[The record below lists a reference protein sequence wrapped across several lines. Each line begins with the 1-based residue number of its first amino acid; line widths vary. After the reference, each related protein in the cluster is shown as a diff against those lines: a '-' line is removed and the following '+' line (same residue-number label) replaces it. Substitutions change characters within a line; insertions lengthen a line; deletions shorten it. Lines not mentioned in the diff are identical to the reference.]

1 MKINLFEN
9 KYKPSNAIKIF
20 FVDIVCFLLVSIVSV
35 SFCYSYFSDN
45 VSVEGSTTMAKL
57 SVQYQ
62 VNAGSGYAAVDDI
75 YMVLNEEPNSNDA
88 EIEKLSETIIQ
99 PGDTITIV
107 GRAVNTSNV
116 SVYFLAR
123 LEIVVKKNG
132 SEQSTTKTIWYNIGS
147 NDNGEGAETPAV
159 VEAVELYT
167 DNTTGLYQVGAGS
180 LGSGKYKELQVS
192 HTFAGTEYENGDVI
206 ESVTFTLQVHQK
218 DHLSTASDLIEL
230 YKPHAT
236 GITQANPNGF
246 INGYTTESVYAT
258 HYMTG
263 NAL

>member
-35 SFCYSYFSDN
+35 SFCYSYFSDK
-45 VSVEGSTTMAKL
+45 VSVSGSTTMAKL

-62 VNAGSGYAAVDDI
+62 VNAGSGYADASDI
-75 YMVLNEEPNSNDA
+75 YVILNEDEDA
-88 EIEKLSETIIQ
+88 TQKLSETIIQ

-116 SVYFLAR
+116 SVYVLGR
-123 LEIVVKKNG
+123 LQIVVKKNG
-132 SEQSTTKTIWYNIGS
+132 SANSTTETIWYNIGS
-147 NDNGEGAETPAV
+147 NDNGTGAETP
-159 VEAVELYT
+159 EALENAPILYT

-180 LGSGKYKELQVS
+180 LGAGKNKELTID
-192 HTFAGTEYENGDVI
+192 HTFVGTQYENGDVI
-206 ESVTFTLQVHQK
+206 ESVTFTLYVHQK
-218 DHLSTASDLIEL
+218 DHLSTASDFIEL

-236 GITQANPNGF
+236 GITQSNPNGF
-246 INGYTTESVYAT
+246 INGYTTESVYAA
-258 HYMTG
+258 HYITG
-263 NAL
+263 NTL